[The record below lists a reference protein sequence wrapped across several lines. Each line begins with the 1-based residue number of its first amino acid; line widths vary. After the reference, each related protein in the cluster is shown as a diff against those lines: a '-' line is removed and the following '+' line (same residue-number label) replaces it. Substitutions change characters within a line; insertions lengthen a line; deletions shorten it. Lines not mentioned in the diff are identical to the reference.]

1 MGLPRAPNLP
11 EQVVQFAPKEKP
23 PRNAGDELDQAGEA
37 TIALLQQAANLSN
50 ERCDRA
56 MSMAHKLSMQLRAVE
71 DRNKN
76 LQVERDQLQNR
87 AERAEEWLKRV
98 YHEIEERLIS
108 PHAGSHHRA
117 AASYRQ

>member
-56 MSMAHKLSMQLRAVE
+56 MDLGHQLSLKLRAAE
-71 DRNKN
+71 DRLRH
-76 LQVERDQLQNR
+76 LQAERDQFQDR
-87 AERAEEWLKRV
+87 AARAKEWLTRI
-98 YHEIEERLIS
+98 YHEVEEKLMS
-108 PHAGSHHRA
+108 PRAGSPRA
-117 AASYRQ
+117 SL